1 MIAFSLKLLPMSL
14 LFLFS
19 EVGTFKVKPITA
31 LRGVRTV
38 QVDSVEDLL
47 AILFITE
54 TNPRIV
60 KQNKLKEE
68 QKVLRKK
75 VSLSMAR
82 PSLLIS

>member
-1 MIAFSLKLLPMSL
+1 MLPSP
-14 LFLFS
+14 S
-19 EVGTFKVKPITA
+19 SSTSYVCA
-31 LRGVRTV
+31 GVSFIV
-38 QVDSVEDLL
+38 FVL

-82 PSLLIS
+82 PALLIS